1 MIISCI
7 VQISHVVILYFPE
20 LELLENEYVQR
31 IWFRLRLKRY
41 SHRKWRNIQKKP
53 LFPWETYLNI
63 ANEMQPSRAPQV

>member
-41 SHRKWRNIQKKP
+41 SHRKWRIFRKK
-53 LFPWETYLNI
+53 LFRIIELFDTL
-63 ANEMQPSRAPQV
+63 RAAD